1 LAKLCSFQGP
11 REGAPRIGARSL
23 KTQQHEARELAPASK
38 LAGTGARAPPGPA
51 DISVVTSAQATRNVS
66 PASMTAPILE
76 LP

>member
-23 KTQQHEARELAPASK
+23 KTQQHEAREQ
-38 LAGTGARAPPGPA
+38 ARAPPGPA
-51 DISVVTSAQATRNVS
+51 DISVVTSAQAARYVP